1 MLLIYYDEVIDMAKN
16 AKAPAVKKLQP
27 FEKLL
32 TLLVSGEVVTKQEID
47 QKLGNEIYLYR
58 ISTYIW
64 HVKKFAGGIVKSIKD
79 GRVVVG
85 YQITNPETVRK
96 YMAANNVTAA
106 GVGVKIRK
114 PSVAKAAKVSALPPV
129 KKLQDLQPVQAV
141 VEEVVADEIEVTEL
155 VD

>member
-1 MLLIYYDEVIDMAKN
+1 MAKT
-16 AKAPAVKKLQP
+16 AKAPAVKVKKLQP

-32 TLLVSGEVVTKQEID
+32 TLLESGEVVTKQEID
-47 QKLGNEIYLYR
+47 QKLGSEIYLYR

-64 HVKKFAGGIVKSIKD
+64 HVKKFAGGVVKSIKD

-96 YMAANNVTAA
+96 YMSANGVTAA
-106 GVGVKIRK
+106 GVGVKVRK

-129 KKLQDLQPVQAV
+129 KKLQDLKSDPVVEVEAV
-141 VEEVVADEIEVTEL
+141 VEDEIEVTEL

>member
-1 MLLIYYDEVIDMAKN
+1 MAKT
-16 AKAPAVKKLQP
+16 AKAPAVKVKKLQP

-32 TLLVSGEVVTKQEID
+32 TLLESGEVVTKQEID
-47 QKLGNEIYLYR
+47 QKLGSEIYLYR

-85 YQITNPETVRK
+85 YQVTNPETVRK
-96 YMAANNVTAA
+96 YMAANGVTTA
-106 GVGVKIRK
+106 GVGVKVRK
-114 PSVAKAAKVSALPPV
+114 PSTAKAAKVSALPPV
-129 KKLQDLQPVQAV
+129 KKLQDLKSDPVVEVEAV
-141 VEEVVADEIEVTEL
+141 VDEIEVTEL

>member
-1 MLLIYYDEVIDMAKN
+1 MAKT
-16 AKAPAVKKLQP
+16 AKAPAVKVKKLQP

-32 TLLVSGEVVTKQEID
+32 TLLESGEVVTKQEID
-47 QKLGNEIYLYR
+47 QKLGSEIYLYR

-64 HVKKFAGGIVKSIKD
+64 HVKKFAGGVVKSIKD

-85 YQITNPETVRK
+85 YQVTNPETVRK
-96 YMAANNVTAA
+96 YMAANGVTAA
-106 GVGVKIRK
+106 GVGVKVRK

-129 KKLQDLQPVQAV
+129 KKLQDLKSDPVVEVEAV
-141 VEEVVADEIEVTEL
+141 VEDEIEVTEL

>member
-1 MLLIYYDEVIDMAKN
+1 MAKT
-16 AKAPAVKKLQP
+16 AKAPAVKVKKLQP

-32 TLLVSGEVVTKQEID
+32 TLLESGEVVTKQEID
-47 QKLGNEIYLYR
+47 QKLGSEIYLYR

-85 YQITNPETVRK
+85 YQVTNPETVRK
-96 YMAANNVTAA
+96 YMAANGVTTA
-106 GVGVKIRK
+106 GVGVKVRK
-114 PSVAKAAKVSALPPV
+114 PSTAKAAKVSALPPV
-129 KKLQDLQPVQAV
+129 KKLQDLKSDPVVEVEAV
-141 VEEVVADEIEVTEL
+141 VDGIEVTEL

>member
-1 MLLIYYDEVIDMAKN
+1 MAKT
-16 AKAPAVKKLQP
+16 AKAPAVKVKKLQP

-32 TLLVSGEVVTKQEID
+32 TLLESGEVVTKQEID
-47 QKLGNEIYLYR
+47 QKLGSEIYLYR

-64 HVKKFAGGIVKSIKD
+64 HVKKFAGGVVKSIKE

-96 YMAANNVTAA
+96 YMAANGVTAA
-106 GVGVKIRK
+106 GVGVKVRK

-129 KKLQDLQPVQAV
+129 KKLQDLKSDPVVEVEAV
-141 VEEVVADEIEVTEL
+141 VEDEIVVTEL

>member
-1 MLLIYYDEVIDMAKN
+1 MAKT
-16 AKAPAVKKLQP
+16 AKAPAVKVKKLQP

-32 TLLVSGEVVTKQEID
+32 TLLESGEVVTKQEID
-47 QKLGNEIYLYR
+47 QKLGSEIYLYR

-85 YQITNPETVRK
+85 YQVTNPETVRK
-96 YMAANNVTAA
+96 YMAANGVTTA
-106 GVGVKIRK
+106 GVGVKVRK
-114 PSVAKAAKVSALPPV
+114 PSTAKAAKVSALPPV
-129 KKLQDLQPVQAV
+129 KKLQDLKSDPVVEVEAV
-141 VEEVVADEIEVTEL
+141 VEDEIQVTEL

>member
-1 MLLIYYDEVIDMAKN
+1 MAKT
-16 AKAPAVKKLQP
+16 AKAPAVKVKKLQP

-32 TLLVSGEVVTKQEID
+32 TLLESGEVVTKQEID
-47 QKLGNEIYLYR
+47 QKLGSEIYLYR

-64 HVKKFAGGIVKSIKD
+64 HVKKFAGGVVKSIKD

-96 YMAANNVTAA
+96 YMAENGVTAA
-106 GVGVKIRK
+106 GVGVKVRK

-129 KKLQDLQPVQAV
+129 KKLQDLKSDPVVEVEAV
-141 VEEVVADEIEVTEL
+141 VEDEIEVTEL

>member
-1 MLLIYYDEVIDMAKN
+1 MAKT
-16 AKAPAVKKLQP
+16 AKAPAVKVKKLQP

-32 TLLVSGEVVTKQEID
+32 TLLESGEVVTKQEID
-47 QKLGNEIYLYR
+47 QKLGSEIYLYR
-58 ISTYIW
+58 ISTYLW
-64 HVKKFAGGIVKSIKD
+64 HVKKFAGGVVKSIKD

-96 YMAANNVTAA
+96 YMATNGVTAA
-106 GVGVKIRK
+106 GVGVKVRK

-129 KKLQDLQPVQAV
+129 KKLQDLKSDPVVEVEAV
-141 VEEVVADEIEVTEL
+141 VEDEIQVTEL